1 MNKVGI
7 NMVLDGTIK
16 ILIVFIIA
24 IFAILFFK
32 KKKKIYILIPIVL
45 INIMIIISNIYDLV
59 VFMKLY
65 KTIWI
70 GVAILFLV
78 NLEFFIFS
86 KKISENWKTLI
97 ISIIIYFLI
106 IFIIPV
112 SSLKTHEHIFNE
124 NATDITEMEIIK
136 DVDIYYNIYEFNVFK
151 YYYE

>member
-124 NATDITEMEIIK
+124 DATDITEMEIIK

>member
-1 MNKVGI
+1 
-7 NMVLDGTIK
+7 MVLDGTIK

-136 DVDIYYNIYEFNVFK
+136 DVDIYYNIYKFNVFK